1 MFVEVVALRGGT
13 IPTDKCQ
20 CFNASQKQAF
30 TARTAFPI
38 SIIIAVRSKRFL
50 ERQSMY
56 MLKNGSPLFV
66 SVRPII

>member
-30 TARTAFPI
+30 TARTAFSI
-38 SIIIAVRSKRFL
+38 SIIVAIRSKRFF
-50 ERQSMY
+50 RKMIKY
-56 MLKNGSPLFV
+56 MLQNGNYFFV
-66 SVRPII
+66 SVRLIK